1 MQSHTVQSSPNCRG
15 WFGLPLTIA
24 DPYSKL
30 SRRSDG
36 RKRLVVIHIWQ
47 LSSHAA
53 MAHMITINIVWL

>member
-1 MQSHTVQSSPNCRG
+1 MKPTFCPFNMFSFVAIISMQSHTVQSSPNCRG

-36 RKRLVVIHIWQ
+36 RKRLVVIHI
-47 LSSHAA
+47 
-53 MAHMITINIVWL
+53 